1 MPDFIEFS
9 KCTGT
14 YSSAKFEILTETA
27 NAKVNKYD
35 EWSLKVDKI
44 NFFDGVRGAGIAFA
58 PMKGTSK
65 GGNTQWRKYTGVG
78 YAGYGSSGGV
88 VTTYRLG
95 ARMDDSLTGI
105 THAEGYWNA
114 DYVTW

>member
-1 MPDFIEFS
+1 MKVPSGQRVRNING
-9 KCTGT
+9 TGCF
-14 YSSAKFEILTETA
+14 AQ
-27 NAKVNKYD
+27 
-35 EWSLKVDKI
+35 DKNLFCRKI
-44 NFFDGVRGAGIAFA
+44 AELRAGFCVRGAGIAFA